1 MPHFAIGGKQ
11 SGETLKLDESA
22 RAKLEVELNWTFPM
36 AFAEIITGDG
46 KEVYRQRIDLS
57 ETGSFG
63 KKTLE
68 KELNLKGQS
77 WVRFEAWDVAANGVI
92 SLPMWL
98 ERKKTI
104 Q

>member
-1 MPHFAIGGKQ
+1 MPRFAIDGKQ

-57 ETGSFG
+57 ETGAFG
-63 KKTLE
+63 RTEIKESLE
-68 KELNLKGQS
+68 LKGMS
-77 WVRFEAWDVAANGVI
+77 WVRFEAWDVATNGVI
-92 SLPMWL
+92 SQPLWL
-98 ERKKTI
+98 E
-104 Q
+104 

>member
-36 AFAEIITGDG
+36 AFAEVITGDG
-46 KEVYRQRIDLS
+46 KEVYRKRIDLS
-57 ETGSFG
+57 ETGAFG
-63 KKTLE
+63 RTEIKESLE
-68 KELNLKGQS
+68 LMGMS

-92 SLPMWL
+92 SQPLWL
-98 ERKKTI
+98 E
-104 Q
+104 